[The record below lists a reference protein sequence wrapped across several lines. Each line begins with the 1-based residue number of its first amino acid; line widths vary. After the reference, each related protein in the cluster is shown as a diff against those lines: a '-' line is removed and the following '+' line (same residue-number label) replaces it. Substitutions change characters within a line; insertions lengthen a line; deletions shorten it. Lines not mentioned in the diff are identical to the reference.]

1 MKKLK
6 KKNLVY
12 IFMIAFVFAL
22 VLISNSHIFKE
33 NSNVQLSYVDIESS
47 ETKALVA
54 ESFKNTY
61 GSEYKTILSN
71 NEKANLIANQIAL
84 TYYDQ
89 NSNEVKYPNSFG
101 GQYIND
107 NNELVI
113 QIVKDAKEKSILDT
127 TKKYDENIVYEY
139 VNNSYEELNKVN
151 DAIIAY
157 FTQKDVDTKSLSANY
172 VDTKNNIVVVELKNN
187 TLEEQEWFKS
197 NVIDS
202 PLIRFVKNEQNVTL
216 TSTYN
221 AGGNINNICSIGF
234 RARMNGVDGF
244 MTAAHCFVRNE
255 NVIGFGVVTERIRD
269 DANGIDG
276 EFIALSSGNTVTNNL
291 QYPVYPSSVLS
302 TLTSTFHVN
311 VEGGLIAKEGF
322 ATQLTK
328 GVISNTNYS
337 YTDKQGN
344 YFAKFILTNVLCNN
358 GDSGGVVFQINSLG
372 NTVAGIV
379 HAKICTDTDCKEPG
393 PMIYSNVM
401 FLDSNFNLTRY

>member
-113 QIVKDAKEKSILDT
+113 QIVKDAKEKSI
-127 TKKYDENIVYEY
+127 
-139 VNNSYEELNKVN
+139 
-151 DAIIAY
+151 
-157 FTQKDVDTKSLSANY
+157 

-244 MTAAHCFVRNE
+244 MTAAHCFVRNG